1 MDGEE
6 LPDCVLEVNML
17 LLHEKGKIC
26 YMAGG
31 ATSEHT
37 EEKSLELLGVS
48 SQQISWKLGSF
59 VVYQGELCI
68 SLINYEV
75 QRTLSYLN
83 PQCSQTMIKSAQ
95 ISELF

>member
-1 MDGEE
+1 LNSGILGLMVVCVLNLPQVTVAVDGEE

-17 LLHEKGKIC
+17 LLHDKGKIC

-37 EEKSLELLGVS
+37 EEKSLELLEVS
-48 SQQISWKLGSF
+48 SQQISWKLGTF

-68 SLINYEV
+68 S
-75 QRTLSYLN
+75 
-83 PQCSQTMIKSAQ
+83 
-95 ISELF
+95 